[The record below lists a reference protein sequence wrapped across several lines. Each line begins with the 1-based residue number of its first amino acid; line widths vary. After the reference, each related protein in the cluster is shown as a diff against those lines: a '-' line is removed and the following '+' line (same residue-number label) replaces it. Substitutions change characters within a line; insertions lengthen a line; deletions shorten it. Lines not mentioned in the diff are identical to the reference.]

1 MEFPVVK
8 LADRLT
14 YIILNYNGSMA
25 ETYVH
30 SHTYRTRT
38 AVAKVVCYIDIKRY
52 IRLRLCC
59 SEWVKSNDHRNY
71 CFIINSFLLF
81 VFFRRSFLFV
91 FVLKHIYL
99 STCLFCAVF
108 QPRFIYSLGYLIDI
122 SIFTFHTFS
131 LFCLVALSVT

>member
-1 MEFPVVK
+1 MYSLQATMEFPVVK

-38 AVAKVVCYIDIKRY
+38 AVAKVVCYIDIKRS
-52 IRLRLCC
+52 IRLLLCC

-81 VFFRRSFLFV
+81 FFPPFLSFCVRVETYLF
-91 FVLKHIYL
+91 IYL
-99 STCLFCAVF
+99 FILRSLSASVYLFAWL
-108 QPRFIYSLGYLIDI
+108 P
-122 SIFTFHTFS
+122 H
-131 LFCLVALSVT
+131 